1 MSRLLAPLAAKNA
14 SVLALALLGSIPYGW
29 RAAASVAV
37 GGGVQAVNLAGLERS
52 VRLLARLAVEGRGGP
67 AQILLASRF
76 LILVGSVG
84 LVLYA
89 LPVEPL
95 AFAIGL
101 STAVPA
107 VLWHGLATAP
117 DGKGA

>member
-1 MSRLLAPLAAKNA
+1 MSRALSSLGAKNA
-14 SVLALALLGSIPYGW
+14 VVLALALLGSIPYGW

-52 VRLLARLAVEGRGGP
+52 VRLLLRLAADRRGGP
-67 AQILLASRF
+67 AHILLASRF

-89 LPVEPL
+89 LPVAPL
-95 AFAIGL
+95 AFAVGL

-107 VLWHGLATAP
+107 VLWHGLATSP
-117 DGKGA
+117 DRKGA